1 MAEEMIGAGIVVM
14 VDEMVDATVDEMVDA
29 TVGEMGVGIV
39 GRRCRSLIRS

>member
-14 VDEMVDATVDEMVDA
+14 VDEMVDA